1 MKTELESLFAS
12 FGTSSKPIASIGVDL
27 AFIPEFE
34 ESLKDKGTYFFSKTF
49 SEWERNR
56 ASSKPMD
63 QRAGF
68 FAGRYAA
75 KEAVIKALDGYRLFQ
90 APELHINY
98 SEIEIRNDD
107 FGRPYLRF
115 YGTFL
120 EYMEGLKPN
129 SIRVSISH
137 TGDYAFSEVLLV
149 L

>member
-1 MKTELESLFAS
+1 MKTQIESLFAS
-12 FGTSSKPIASIGVDL
+12 FGSSSKPTASIGVDL
-27 AFIPEFE
+27 TFIPEFE
-34 ESLKDKGTYFFSKTF
+34 ESLQDKGTFFFAKTF
-49 SEWERNR
+49 SEWERSR
-56 ASSKPMD
+56 ASSKPAN
-63 QRAGF
+63 QRAAF

-90 APELHINY
+90 TPEIRVNY

-120 EYMEGLKPN
+120 EYMEDLKPD